1 MTTKPT
7 TIKTAIVLLG
17 GASHVTGLG
26 EVPNDA
32 LVIAADSGVTLAD
45 ALGLRV
51 DVVIG
56 DMDSIAP
63 EMLAVLEVHGA
74 EIHGYRREK
83 DETDLELAL
92 RFAAEQGAQA
102 IRVIG
107 AVGDRLDHTLSNI
120 ALLAL
125 PALAGLDVRL
135 VPRGQ
140 MAWLAAPGECVLEGA
155 PGDTVSLLPMDGA
168 VEGLETDGLY
178 YPLRQERLTF
188 GPARGMSNVMT
199 GAQARVRSASGL
211 LLIIHTAGEG

>member
-1 MTTKPT
+1 VNAALIFANGDVNDGVMVRRALAQFP
-7 TIKTAIVLLG
+7 
-17 GASHVTGLG
+17 
-26 EVPNDA
+26 DA
-32 LVIAADSGVTLAD
+32 LVIAADGGARVALAYE
-45 ALGLRV
+45 LYPQ
-51 DVVIG
+51 VVIG

-135 VPRGQ
+135 VARGQ

>member
-1 MTTKPT
+1 MNAAL
-7 TIKTAIVLLG
+7 IFANG
-17 GASHVTGLG
+17 DANDGAMVRRALAQF
-26 EVPNDA
+26 PDA
-32 LVIAADSGVTLAD
+32 LVIAADGGARVALAY
-45 ALGLRV
+45 GLYPQ
-51 DVVIG
+51 VVIG

-63 EMLAVLEVHGA
+63 EMLAALEVHGA
-74 EIHGYRREK
+74 EVRGYRREK

-92 RFAAEQGAQA
+92 RFAAGEGAQA
-102 IRVIG
+102 IRLIG

-135 VPRGQ
+135 VARGQ
-140 MAWLAAPGECVLEGA
+140 EAWLAPPGECVLHGA

-178 YPLRQERLTF
+178 YPLRGERLTF
-188 GPARGMSNVMT
+188 GPARGVSNVMT

-211 LLIIHTAGEG
+211 LLIIHTAGEA

>member
-1 MTTKPT
+1 MNAALIFANGDVNDGVMVRRALAQFP
-7 TIKTAIVLLG
+7 
-17 GASHVTGLG
+17 
-26 EVPNDA
+26 DA
-32 LVIAADSGVTLAD
+32 LVIAADGGARVALAYE
-45 ALGLRV
+45 LYPQ
-51 DVVIG
+51 VVIG

-135 VPRGQ
+135 VARGQ
-140 MAWLAAPGECVLEGA
+140 MAWLAAPGECLLEGA

>member
-1 MTTKPT
+1 MNAALIFANGDVNDGVMVRRALAQFP
-7 TIKTAIVLLG
+7 
-17 GASHVTGLG
+17 
-26 EVPNDA
+26 DA
-32 LVIAADSGVTLAD
+32 LVIAADGGARVALAYE
-45 ALGLRV
+45 LYPQ
-51 DVVIG
+51 VVIG

-135 VPRGQ
+135 VARGQ
-140 MAWLAAPGECVLEGA
+140 MAWLAAPGECLLDGA

>member
-1 MTTKPT
+1 MNAALIFANGDVNDGVMVRRALAQFP
-7 TIKTAIVLLG
+7 
-17 GASHVTGLG
+17 
-26 EVPNDA
+26 DA
-32 LVIAADSGVTLAD
+32 LVIAADGGARVALAYE
-45 ALGLRV
+45 LYPQ
-51 DVVIG
+51 VVIG

-135 VPRGQ
+135 VARGQ

>member
-1 MTTKPT
+1 VNAALIFANGDVNDGVMVRRALAQFP
-7 TIKTAIVLLG
+7 
-17 GASHVTGLG
+17 
-26 EVPNDA
+26 DA
-32 LVIAADSGVTLAD
+32 LVIAADGGARVALAYE
-45 ALGLRV
+45 LYPQ
-51 DVVIG
+51 VVIG

-135 VPRGQ
+135 VARGQ
-140 MAWLAAPGECVLEGA
+140 MAWLAAPGECLLDGA